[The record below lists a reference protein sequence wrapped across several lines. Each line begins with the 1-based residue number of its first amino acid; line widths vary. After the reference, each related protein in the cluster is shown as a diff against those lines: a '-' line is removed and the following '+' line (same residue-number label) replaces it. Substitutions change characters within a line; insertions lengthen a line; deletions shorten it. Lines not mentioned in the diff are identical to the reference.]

1 MTVRRL
7 LLAAALAL
15 PLIAANPAPA
25 AAQATRVEELR
36 FPPLPA
42 FEIPRPQRVVLDNG
56 LVVMLLEDHEL
67 PLVEGTA
74 LVRAGGRFDPADK
87 IGLAKLAAG
96 VLRSG
101 GTEALSSDQ
110 LDDWLEGKAASIEAS
125 ADGDLVRATL
135 SSLAADFPEALRV
148 FADVL
153 RRPAFDAGKLEVARN
168 QAIANVA
175 RQNDEPDDVLF
186 REFKK
191 IVYGPDSPYARSES
205 YATLGAIRR
214 DDLVAWHR
222 QGFHPERAVLGV
234 VGDFRS
240 ADVLALLRAAFGDWP
255 RAAGSPPPLSATAGR
270 AGRDWRETPSPGV
283 YWAEK
288 TDMTQSAVML
298 GHLGV
303 RTDDP
308 DYYALEILN
317 DVLSGSFSARLIS
330 HVRTKKGLAYSV
342 DGRVGSDF
350 NHPGLTYFFL
360 STKTQT
366 TGAGIQALLDE
377 VKAVQT
383 TQPPTEEEVEK
394 ARQRLLNSFV
404 FNADTP
410 RKVLGQQLLLEISG
424 YPLDFYARY
433 RAGLEAVTPAQVRD
447 AALRHLHP
455 GDFALVVVGPAAGRD
470 RPLTDFGT
478 VTNVDLT
485 IPGKAKK

>member
-1 MTVRRL
+1 MRARYFPLV
-7 LLAAALAL
+7 LAAALAL
-15 PLIAANPAPA
+15 PMMAG
-25 AAQATRVEELR
+25 AQATRVDELR
-36 FPPLPA
+36 YPPLPA

-56 LVVMLLEDHEL
+56 LVIMLLEDHEL
-67 PLVEGTA
+67 PLVEVTT
-74 LVRAGGRFDPADK
+74 LIRAGGRFDPADK

-110 LDDWLEGKAASIEAS
+110 LDDWLDGKGATIEAA

-135 SSLAADFPEALRV
+135 SSLTVDFPDVLRV

-168 QAIANVA
+168 QAIGNLS

-186 REFKK
+186 RELKK
-191 IVYGPDSPYARSES
+191 VVYGPDSPYARTET

-240 ADVLALLRAAFGDWP
+240 AGVLALLRAAFGDWP
-255 RAAGSPPPLSATAGR
+255 RAAAAPPPPAKA
-270 AGRDWRETPSPGV
+270 AWREQPSPGV

-288 TDMTQSAVML
+288 TDMTQSGVIF
-298 GHLGV
+298 GQLGV
-303 RTDDP
+303 RNDDP

-317 DVLSGSFSARLIS
+317 GVFSGSFSARLLS
-330 HVRTKKGLAYSV
+330 HIRTQRGLAYSV
-342 DGRVGSDF
+342 DGRVGSEWER
-350 NHPGLTYFFL
+350 PGLTYFYM

-377 VKAVQT
+377 VRAIQT

-394 ARQRLLNSFV
+394 SRQRLLNSFI

-410 RKVLGQQLLLEISG
+410 RKVLGQQLLLEITG
-424 YPLDFYARY
+424 YPLDWFSRY

-447 AALRHLHP
+447 AALHHLHA
-455 GDFALVVVGPAAGRD
+455 GDFALVVVGPAEGRD

-478 VTNVDLT
+478 VTKVDLA
-485 IPGKAKK
+485 IPGQPKK

>member
-1 MTVRRL
+1 MRARHL
-7 LLAAALAL
+7 PLLAAV
-15 PLIAANPAPA
+15 LIPGLA
-25 AAQATRVEELR
+25 AAQAARVDELHY
-36 FPPLPA
+36 PPLPA
-42 FEIPRPQRVVLDNG
+42 FEIPRPQRIVLDNG
-56 LVVMLLEDHEL
+56 LVIMLLEDHEL
-67 PLVEGTA
+67 PLVEVTT
-74 LVRAGGRFDPADK
+74 LIRAGGRFDPADK

-110 LDDWLEGKAASIEAS
+110 LDDWLDSKGATIEAT
-125 ADGDLVRATL
+125 ADGDFVRATL
-135 SSLAADFPEALRV
+135 SSLAQDFPAVLRV
-148 FADVL
+148 FVDVL

-168 QAIANVA
+168 QAIGNLS
-175 RQNDEPDDVLF
+175 RQNDEPDDILF

-191 IVYGPDSPYARSES
+191 AVYGPDSPYARTET
-205 YATLGAIRR
+205 YATLGAIHR

-234 VGDFRS
+234 VGDFRA

-255 RAAGSPPPLSATAGR
+255 RAAAAPPPSSAA
-270 AGRDWRETPSPGV
+270 AWREQPSPGV

-288 TDMTQSAVML
+288 ADMTQSAVML

-303 RTDDP
+303 RNDDP

-317 DVLSGSFSARLIS
+317 GVFSGSFSSRLIS
-330 HVRTKKGLAYSV
+330 HIRTQRGLAYSV
-342 DGRVGSDF
+342 DGRVASDWD
-350 NHPGLTYFFL
+350 HPGLAYFFL

-377 VKAVQT
+377 VKDIQT

-394 ARQRLLNSFV
+394 SRQRLLNSFV
-404 FNADTP
+404 FNADSA
-410 RKVLGQQLLLEISG
+410 RKVLGQQLLLEITG
-424 YPLDFYARY
+424 YPLDWFSRY

-447 AALRHLHP
+447 AALHHLHA
-455 GDFALVVVGPAAGRD
+455 GDFALLVVGPAEGRD

-478 VTNVDLT
+478 VTKLDLT
-485 IPGKAKK
+485 IPGKTKK